1 MQCIYVSYMEMYH
14 GNATTTARLLWVTL
28 VEFVVIIYVLQR
40 IVYKGR
46 SYTTGVLLTLAYNVL
61 YVPH

>member
-1 MQCIYVSYMEMYH
+1 MEMYP